1 MQSSAIPVCSRVTR
15 TGPRPRPCGAGR
27 GTLRAVTGSTGAR
40 VAPERLAVWRQ
51 FLEVHAVVGGALE
64 FELDEARG
72 LPLAWY
78 DVLVSLQEAPDRRLR
93 MQDLARRVLFSRSG
107 LTRLVDRMVDAGYV
121 TRERCEDDRRGMF
134 AVLTPAGATC
144 LRDASGV
151 HLRGVRDHF
160 DRHLDDVD
168 VVALRRAFAKVLV
181 AESPATDDPET
192 GSHRG

>member
-1 MQSSAIPVCSRVTR
+1 
-15 TGPRPRPCGAGR
+15 
-27 GTLRAVTGSTGAR
+27 
-40 VAPERLAVWRQ
+40 VWRR
-51 FLEVHAVVGGALE
+51 FLEAHAVVVGALE
-64 FELDEARG
+64 AELDEARG

-78 DVLVSLQEAPDRRLR
+78 DVLVSLREAPDGRLR

-121 TRERCEDDRRGMF
+121 AREPCEDDRRGTY

-160 DRHLDDVD
+160 SRHLDAADVAAMS
-168 VVALRRAFAKVLV
+168 VALGKILD
-181 AESPATDDPET
+181 AETATREV
-192 GSHRG
+192 